1 MPVRVHIVAIGT
13 PSSTLWFF
21 WNNIRL
27 IGVQLL
33 TQDTYTYPGKLISN
47 FILEEDVLCNIDLN
61 ISGIIIMMMIFFFI
75 VCSDK
80 IDILPLQLQS
90 LLFGVCN
97 EENKMTKP
105 IWPSIKLIK
114 KMNSKNKPSTYAR
127 KRYLRRN
134 VGKNFKNN
142 FL

>member
-1 MPVRVHIVAIGT
+1 MIPLKQYQT
-13 PSSTLWFF
+13 
-21 WNNIRL
+21 

-33 TQDTYTYPGKLISN
+33 TQDTYTYAGKLISN
-47 FILEEDVLCNIDLN
+47 FILEEDVLCNIGLN

-80 IDILPLQLQS
+80 IDTLPLQLQS

-97 EENKMTKP
+97 EENKMNKP

-114 KMNSKNKPSTYAR
+114 KMN
-127 KRYLRRN
+127 
-134 VGKNFKNN
+134 
-142 FL
+142 

>member
-1 MPVRVHIVAIGT
+1 MILLKQYQTNR
-13 PSSTLWFF
+13 ST
-21 WNNIRL
+21 IA
-27 IGVQLL
+27 
-33 TQDTYTYPGKLISN
+33 YTRHVVYPGKLISN

-127 KRYLRRN
+127 KGYVRRN
-134 VGKNFKNN
+134 VGKKFKNN